1 MQEATE
7 SSQTT
12 DDNSDSESELKI
24 ALISLHGLIRYDDME
39 LGRDADTG
47 GQVKYVV
54 ELAEALS
61 KHPNVAKVE
70 LLTRQIMDPRYDP
83 SYAKVEESIND
94 KATIIRIPFGPRRYL
109 KKESLWPYLEEF
121 VDQALHHFRR
131 SGYLPDIIHAH
142 YADAGYGGA
151 QLANLLGIPMLFTG
165 HSLGRV
171 KKERLLAGG
180 TPVEKLEE
188 RYRIATRI
196 EAEEQALDTA
206 SMVVT
211 STVQEVEEQY
221 SLYERYQ
228 PDRMEVIAPGVD
240 LQNFIDKSRVE
251 YREGGVIDRI
261 RSFLHEPEKP
271 AILAIA
277 RADHRKNL
285 VSLVKAYGENEKLKE
300 MANLVII
307 AGNRDDILNAES
319 SKKRV
324 IAELLMHIDQYDLYG
339 KIAYP
344 KTHQPDEIPQV
355 YRWAAESRGVFVN
368 PAFTE
373 PFGLTL
379 LEAAAVG
386 LPVVATNDGGPRDI
400 LAACQ
405 NGELVDPLD
414 TDLIGE
420 AIERVLA
427 DPERWE
433 QLSNSGKVGVEKT
446 YSWSVHVEKYVRD
459 LHDVFA
465 GRRVDRYDPA
475 VIVNKLPK
483 VDRILIT
490 DIDNTLTGDDEALEA
505 FKQRL
510 NEFPENVGFGI
521 ATGRNFDETRELLR
535 DKGLSNPDLMVC
547 SVGTEIYYGEKLIH
561 DRSWSK
567 RIDFEWRPDKIREV
581 LDSIEGIRLQPEHCQ
596 SQYKVSFTLDENLA
610 PKLGSIRR
618 ILRENGCRA
627 KLVVSLGAFMDVIPI
642 RAGDGV
648 AIRHLAFRWG
658 LSPEKLLIVGDSG
671 NDEEMLKGQ
680 TLGVVVANHSS
691 ELNKLKGHGRI
702 LFAKGA
708 HAWAILEGIDYYH
721 FLGDIVIPND
731 SASA

>member
-7 SSQTT
+7 SSQSN

-24 ALISLHGLIRYDDME
+24 ALISLHGLIRYHDME

-83 SYAKVEESIND
+83 SYAKVEEAIND

-151 QLANLLGIPMLFTG
+151 QLANLLGIPLLFTG

-171 KKERLLAGG
+171 KQERLLAGG

-228 PDRMEVIAPGVD
+228 PERMEVIAPGVD
-240 LQNFIDKSRVE
+240 LQNFIQKSRTE

-285 VSLVKAYGENEKLKE
+285 VSLVKAYGENEKLQE

-344 KTHQPDEIPQV
+344 KTHQPDEVSQV

-427 DPERWE
+427 DPKRWD

-521 ATGRNFDETRELLR
+521 ATGRNFDETRELLSS
-535 DKGLSNPDLMVC
+535 KGLPNPDLMVC
-547 SVGTEIYYGEKLIH
+547 SVGTEIYYGDKLIH
-561 DRSWSK
+561 DRSWNK

-596 SQYKVSFTLDENLA
+596 SQFKVSFSLDENLA
-610 PKLGSIRR
+610 PKLGAIRR